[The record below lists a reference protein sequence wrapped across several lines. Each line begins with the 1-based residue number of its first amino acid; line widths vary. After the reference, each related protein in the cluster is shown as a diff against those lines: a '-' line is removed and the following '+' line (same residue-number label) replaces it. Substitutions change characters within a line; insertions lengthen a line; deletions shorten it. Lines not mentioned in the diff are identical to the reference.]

1 MEVAAALHHSSG
13 LRTSGPVYDQVHQ
26 EQFAAGEMSEKSA
39 EFPVVHEQVIV
50 QAFPVVVGS
59 LPPVE
64 GFTGPV
70 FAQVHQEQ
78 LSASEMT
85 VDIAEIPVVHQQVIA
100 GMRPEQLV
108 DARRPQRS
116 GRSPPSV
123 GAPVLA
129 VQSLRGFDG
138 VDNTAAKFLLQQTLK
153 KKKEEEEERRK
164 REKEEKAR
172 KKKEAQEKA
181 DLQLTKRNPWCAQH
195 LADMKAMEERRY
207 KASSSS

>member
-26 EQFAAGEMSEKSA
+26 EQFTAGEMSENLVGI
-39 EFPVVHEQVIV
+39 PVSQEQVIV

-59 LPPVE
+59 RPPCE
-64 GFTGPV
+64 V
-70 FAQVHQEQ
+70 FAAPVYKPVHQEQ
-78 LSASEMT
+78 FAAGETTEKS
-85 VDIAEIPVVHQQVIA
+85 AEIPVVHQQVIV
-100 GMRPEQLV
+100 GMRPERLV

-129 VQSLRGFDG
+129 VQSLCGFDG

-153 KKKEEEEERRK
+153 KKKEEEEEERRK
-164 REKEEKAR
+164 REKEGKG
-172 KKKEAQEKA
+172 
-181 DLQLTKRNPWCAQH
+181 
-195 LADMKAMEERRY
+195 EEEEGGAGGRRTW
-207 KASSSS
+207 SSRRGTRGGRSTSPT